1 MSSNQEKSEEKP
13 NYKLTRHF
21 MAGSIARLSTEF
33 LFSPADTLKSR
44 IMFSGFNSSNLFR
57 SSAKAVLISAP
68 SSGFSFL
75 VYHHTKS
82 ARKARSKKQL
92 NQRIALMKGNGNVNG
107 IIKKKTK
114 ALSFDPVDFMLGRLS
129 RTMVIAIKNP
139 LDIAKHYFHLKDVH
153 NLELNSVSQVFKYS
167 YHKHGLVSLF
177 DGFTPFFLRDLISD
191 PIYWNVYD
199 RIKEKQISVLK
210 NRYLQKKE
218 KQQEKEKKKRFQ
230 QNALMNK
237 NQATV
242 LGSKAVSNTKTNT
255 SLFSKKWMQ
264 NWCKLWK
271 TRVMGT
277 VSEDGTG
284 EVNVMLGP
292 VNHAVSSTIA
302 TLIATAV
309 SAPFDVL
316 KYKMQ
321 TRRFT
326 QNGNEKYGNIFKSVK
341 TVCREEGLSGF
352 AKGLSTKLA
361 LLVPSTAFTF
371 VVYEGLINTFEQN
384 SRMNNLISSI
394 SPDFVYDFNA
404 RSFEYQSHWDN
415 PVLLHPY
422 W

>member
-21 MAGSIARLSTEF
+21 MAGCIARLSTEF

-44 IMFSGFNSSNLFR
+44 IMFSGYNSSNLFR

-75 VYHHTKS
+75 VYHYTKS
-82 ARKARSKKQL
+82 TRKARSIKQS
-92 NQRIALMKGNGNVNG
+92 NQRIVQGNGKGNG
-107 IIKKKTK
+107 IIKNKKK
-114 ALSFDPVDFMLGRLS
+114 AVSFDPVDFLIGRLS

-167 YHKHGLVSLF
+167 YHKHGFASLF

-199 RIKEKQISVLK
+199 RIKEKQISILK
-210 NRYLQKKE
+210 SRYLQKKE
-218 KQQEKEKKKRFQ
+218 MEKKKRLE
-230 QNALMNK
+230 QNVSMNK
-237 NQATV
+237 NQETDR
-242 LGSKAVSNTKTNT
+242 GSKIFSNTKSNTNT
-255 SLFSKKWMQ
+255 NLFSKKLIQ

-271 TRVMGT
+271 TRIMGT
-277 VSEDGTG
+277 VSEDESG

-292 VNHAVSSTIA
+292 INHAVSSTLA

-326 QNGNEKYGNIFKSVK
+326 QNGNEKYGNIFKSFK
-341 TVCREEGLSGF
+341 TVWSEEGVRGF

-371 VVYEGLINTFEQN
+371 VVYEGLINAFEQN
-384 SRMNNLISSI
+384 SRMKNLISSI